1 MEDGVFALFFRPQ
14 PGEFD
19 SSKVPAPGNL
29 PSKAKK
35 NANLWPLPY
44 YTFSDTLQ
52 GKSGAPQPSW
62 IVFVTVLFSS
72 MYHFYL

>member
-35 NANLWPLPY
+35 NANDVYFSIIIPPWSLKWFQAKYKRISLPSP
-44 YTFSDTLQ
+44 F
-52 GKSGAPQPSW
+52 KV
-62 IVFVTVLFSS
+62 IVIFFI
-72 MYHFYL
+72 

>member
-1 MEDGVFALFFRPQ
+1 MKNVTVLMEDGVFALFFRPQ

-44 YTFSDTLQ
+44 YTFADTLQ
-52 GKSGAPQPSW
+52 GKSEAPQPS
-62 IVFVTVLFSS
+62 
-72 MYHFYL
+72 